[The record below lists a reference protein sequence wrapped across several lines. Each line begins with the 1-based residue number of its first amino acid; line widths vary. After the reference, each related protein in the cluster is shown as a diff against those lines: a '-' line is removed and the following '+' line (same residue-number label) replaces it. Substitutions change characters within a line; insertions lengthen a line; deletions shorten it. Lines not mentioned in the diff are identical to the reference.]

1 MDLLGRL
8 SAWLDSIRRAQ
19 DEPTGQDPPNRDGL
33 RVTLSVGDRMVDLLI
48 RRAAKASELPHM
60 PAGEGASPESGDH
73 ARIDR
78 SQPPQPPDEAQ
89 ANSVSLPRVAHQQ
102 MSGRPEPGQPLPAA
116 SFWDALDPTERE
128 ALRAMASLGTF
139 AAGAKIMQEGDRADY
154 VMVILGGQVKI
165 CTGENDVERVLAVR
179 GLGQLVGERGALEVS
194 VRSATVIA
202 LDLIWALVVQTRDF
216 ATFIS
221 AHPRVLAIVQN
232 QIDQRGIQEPAVN
245 QCGYVPGG
253 SRTGPRRSTAAV
265 ISTPGRGPAPA
276 YPRRGPRPLNG
287 ENCTVFLT
295 DVVRFGARIRTDT
308 DRRLIRD
315 GLFSMTQAVLEE
327 VCDVEPEDRGDGF
340 LTVVPPSVSTM
351 TVMDQLLGKLLA
363 GLELHNST
371 ARVSARFQ
379 LRLAVNVGPVVSD
392 AAGVTGEAI
401 IVAARL
407 VEAPEFKKAVEGS
420 TASLGVIASPFV
432 YETVIRHGQ
441 DPDYTQVPV
450 EVKESNTAAWMKLFG
465 TLLPSPLAPHHV
477 APESRLRP
485 LTACGRGGA

>member
-8 SAWLDSIRRAQ
+8 SARLDSLRRAR
-19 DEPTGQDPPNRDGL
+19 DEPTGQDPSNRDGL
-33 RVTLSVGDRMVDLLI
+33 HLTLLVGNRIVDLLI
-48 RRAAKASELPHM
+48 RRAAESSELLRAPVTGGALM
-60 PAGEGASPESGDH
+60 EAGSD
-73 ARIDR
+73 ARTNR
-78 SQPPQPPDEAQ
+78 SQPPRPPETAP
-89 ANSVSLPRVAHQQ
+89 APAVALPTAAHQQ
-102 MSGRPEPGQPLPAA
+102 MSVRPEPGQQPSVT

-128 ALRAMASLGTF
+128 GLRGMASLRTF
-139 AAGAKIMQEGDRADY
+139 AAGATIMQEGDRADY
-154 VMVILGGQVKI
+154 VMVILGGRVKI
-165 CTGENDVERVLAVR
+165 CTAENGAERVVAVR

-194 VRSATVIA
+194 VRSATVVA
-202 LDLIWALVVQTRDF
+202 LDLVWALVVQTRDF
-216 ATFIS
+216 ATFLS
-221 AHPRVLAIVQN
+221 AHPRVLAIVQS
-232 QIDQRGIQEPAVN
+232 QVDQRRVQEPAVN
-245 QCGYVPGG
+245 EYDYAPG
-253 SRTGPRRSTAAV
+253 SSSTGPRSSTAAG
-265 ISTPGRGPAPA
+265 TPGPGLASG
-276 YPRRGPRPLNG
+276 YPRRGPRSLNG

-295 DVVRFGARIRTDT
+295 DVVRFGARTRTDT

-315 GLFSMTQAVLEE
+315 ALFSITEAALDDMG
-327 VCDVEPEDRGDGF
+327 DVGSEDRGDGF
-340 LTVVPPSVSTM
+340 LTVVPPSISTARI
-351 TVMDQLLGKLLA
+351 MDQLLSKLLV
-363 GLELHNST
+363 GLERHNRT
-371 ARVSARFQ
+371 ARVSAQFQ